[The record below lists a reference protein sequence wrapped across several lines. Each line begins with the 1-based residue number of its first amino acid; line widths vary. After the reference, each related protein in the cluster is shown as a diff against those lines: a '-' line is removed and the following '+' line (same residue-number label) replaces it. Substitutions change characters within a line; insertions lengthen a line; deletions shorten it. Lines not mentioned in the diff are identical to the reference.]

1 MYPRLRLL
9 LLCCGIPALIGLA
22 ITAIVG
28 MLVEGSANYEIQFKA
43 AVDGR
48 ALTCGHPI
56 DGIGEAKISVALVDF
71 RFTVS
76 NVELIRYDG
85 KIFPLALEQDG
96 IWQIGNVAILD
107 LEDAFGPCVQGTP
120 VTRREVRGSAPK
132 GNYRGVR
139 FVLGDPG
146 GANPAD
152 PAIAAL
158 LNAGRMRSEIESNNY
173 AMRIELAT
181 TAAGEGAVQ
190 PSSQAARIVLRIP
203 RQACAPNADSG
214 VQCGADGSI
223 QVTLNDVQPNRHVIV
238 AEIGGLIAESV
249 EGQDASS
256 GTRVCE
262 PTSIDSTC
270 VEALQRLGFA
280 SGGAA
285 GRAHLFFFAQA
296 RR

>member
-1 MYPRLRLL
+1 MFPRVRLL

-28 MLVEGSANYEIQFKA
+28 MLLEGSANYEIQFRA

-96 IWQIGNVAILD
+96 IWQIGKAASLD
-107 LEDAFGPCVQGTP
+107 LEDASGSCVQGTP

-139 FVLGDPG
+139 FVLGGPDG
-146 GANPAD
+146 VNPAD
-152 PAIAAL
+152 PAIAPRLSTDGMQPEEQGNHHAL
-158 LNAGRMRSEIESNNY
+158 
-173 AMRIELAT
+173 RIELAT
-181 TAAGEGAVQ
+181 VVAGEGTA
-190 PSSQAARIVLRIP
+190 PPTSQAARTVFRIP
-203 RQACAPNADSG
+203 RLACPPTTGSG
-214 VQCGADGSI
+214 VQCGADGAI
-223 QVTLNDVQPNRHVIV
+223 QVALNDVQPNRHVII
-238 AEIGGLIAESV
+238 AEVGGLISESILG
-249 EGQDASS
+249 EDASS
-256 GTRVCE
+256 RTRECE
-262 PTSIDSTC
+262 PTSVDSTC
-270 VEALQRLGFA
+270 VEALRRLGFA
-280 SGGAA
+280 DGGKV

>member
-1 MYPRLRLL
+1 MFPRLRLL

-28 MLVEGSANYEIQFKA
+28 MLVEGTANYEIQFRA

-48 ALTCGHPI
+48 ALTCGHQI
-56 DGIGEAKISVALVDF
+56 DGIGEARISVSLVDF

-96 IWQIGNVAILD
+96 IWQIGKVANLD
-107 LEDAFGPCVQGTP
+107 LEDASGSCVQGTP

-139 FVLGDPG
+139 FILGGPDG
-146 GANPAD
+146 VNPAD
-152 PAIAAL
+152 PAITPL
-158 LNAGRMRSEIESNNY
+158 LNAGRVQQEEEGNHH
-173 AMRIELAT
+173 ALRIELAT
-181 TAAGEGAVQ
+181 VVAGDGAA
-190 PSSQAARIVLRIP
+190 PLTSQATRTVFRILR
-203 RQACAPNADSG
+203 RACPPNTDSG
-214 VQCGADGSI
+214 AQCGADGAI
-223 QVTLNDVQPNRHVIV
+223 QVTLNDVQPNRHVVI
-238 AEIGGLIAESV
+238 AEIGGLISESIV
-249 EGQDASS
+249 GQDASS
-256 GTRVCE
+256 RTRVCE
-262 PTSIDSTC
+262 PTSVDSTC

-280 SGGAA
+280 GGGKI
-285 GRAHLFFFAQA
+285 GRAHLFFFAQT